1 MLGLSGFKLYSR
13 WVPLI
18 YQQVF
23 PMDPESVHFVGRG
36 VAQVCFSSRVIIA
49 LTTAQNW
56 RFCKMRHFLF

>member
-1 MLGLSGFKLYSR
+1 MLCLSGFKLYSR

-36 VAQVCFSSRVIIA
+36 VVFPLELHNMCEVPYGTDHSAKLA
-49 LTTAQNW
+49 
-56 RFCKMRHFLF
+56 FL

>member
-36 VAQVCFSSRVIIA
+36 VAQVCFSSRVA
-49 LTTAQNW
+49 LLCATVPYSTDHSA
-56 RFCKMRHFLF
+56 KLAFL